1 MSTQAELVTQL
12 EVEVK
17 GLTSYLDNPT
27 DYDNALE
34 DAARDTGWGF
44 PVSGDF
50 KILWQKKRAKRHLF
64 FYLLTESA
72 IKFQYKQIK
81 LDQRFEHFKELVE
94 DMDAEFKIIQEE
106 EAHEFAGVDS
116 YNLFGTKIDAGFA
129 YQGQTGRDITYDSE
143 QEVLISPNEET

>member
-1 MSTQAELVTQL
+1 MTQL

-27 DYDNALE
+27 DYDNSLE
-34 DAARDTGWGF
+34 DAARDTGWSF

-50 KILWQKKRAKRHLF
+50 KILWTKQRAKRYLF

-81 LDQRFEHFKELVE
+81 LDQRFAHFRELVE
-94 DMDAEFKIIQEE
+94 DMDARFTTIQEE

-116 YNLFGTKIDAGFA
+116 YETFGHKIDAGFA
-129 YQGQTGRDITYDSE
+129 HEPQTGRDITYDE
-143 QEVLISPNEET
+143 NQEVIISPNEES